1 MGELDDL
8 SFDMAKHGRERAS
21 GGHGQRAAMLL
32 AAREAQP
39 QRPAVAGKLGPDD
52 FGPAIIERR
61 MCEAEPLEG
70 LTADIADQLGNRLGA
85 ATTRFVL
92 RLWRRSF

>member
-1 MGELDDL
+1 
-8 SFDMAKHGRERAS
+8 
-21 GGHGQRAAMLL
+21 
-32 AAREAQP
+32 
-39 QRPAVAGKLGPDD
+39 
-52 FGPAIIERR
+52 